1 MKKTSRYSGSF
12 FIQFLYR
19 FYKTF
24 YEKGFFVYQ
33 MIN

>member
-1 MKKTSRYSGSF
+1 MNGTM
-12 FIQFLYR
+12 IQFLSR

-33 MIN
+33 MINTVLNKNY